1 MSTVYAIQFTDSSL
15 PGKTTFTIAPAQHD
29 GPDQLLTLPPH
40 PEKAHTTLTLFGQGA
55 LRYGQMIDDNFV
67 HLLENFASDGV
78 EPALPTIGQTWFDY
92 SVSTLKVFTAAGWT
106 LAPGN
111 VISFNFNL
119 QKVTLAPLK
128 LYVNENQS
136 AIFTPGTNFT
146 VGNDVFPFT
155 ANNGV
160 YQVSS
165 VFFNSGTNQT
175 EITSVVADVPPR
187 ASPPV
192 SQPSP
197 AGQVEVSQAPTS
209 PIIGQVYFD
218 YTTVP
223 PSLTVWDGV
232 TFVPIQTSTS
242 TTTLNM
248 NGNSITNL
256 ANSSFNINGFTPGLG
271 GAWQISGTHA
281 SLFTAGDTI
290 YVDNNTDPASNTT
303 YTVTSASNSLGNTV
317 ITVSGT
323 VPGTATISGNLAN
336 GTGGLNVASATALF
350 LKIDGTNGPMT
361 GFLNMGNHQIN
372 NMANPTLGQDA
383 VTLSFANATYVNVT
397 GDSMSG
403 SLVFTSAGISP
414 MDMGNNLIRNVTN
427 PLLGQDAATRFYVL
441 DEIRKA
447 VSPAVAPTFQAPGAA
462 QTAAYTFTG
471 NNTPVGIVT
480 PFGQGNIYI
489 DVLGGKI
496 WIVAHVGLGPVTS
509 ADWRQVY
516 PPIYT

>member
-55 LRYGQMIDDNFV
+55 LRYGQMIDDNFL
-67 HLLENFASDGV
+67 HLLENFASDGI
-78 EPALPTIGQTWFDY
+78 EPVLPTIGQTWFDF
-92 SVSTLKVFTAAGWT
+92 SVSTLKVYTASGWT

-119 QKVTLAPLK
+119 LAVTLAPLK
-128 LYVNENQS
+128 LYIAGNQS

-146 VGNDVFPFT
+146 VGNDSSFP

-160 YQVSS
+160 YQVVS
-165 VFFNSGTNQT
+165 VFFNSGTNRT
-175 EITSVVADVPPR
+175 EITSTAYAPTVPVA
-187 ASPPV
+187 
-192 SQPSP
+192 QGLPS
-197 AGQVEVSQAPTS
+197 GQVEVSQAPTS

-232 TFVPIQTSTS
+232 TFVPIQTSVS

-256 ANSSFNINGFTPGLG
+256 ANASFNINGFTPGG
-271 GAWQISGTHA
+271 PGAWQISGNHA
-281 SLFTAGDTI
+281 ALFAAGDI
-290 YVDNNTDPASNTT
+290 VYVDNNTDPASNTT
-303 YTVTSASNSLGNTV
+303 YTVISAGNSGPNTV
-317 ITVSGT
+317 ITVTGP
-323 VPGTATISGNLAN
+323 VPGTATATGNLAN
-336 GTGGLNVASATALF
+336 GTGGLNVASASALF

-361 GFLNMGNHQIN
+361 GFLNMGAHQIN
-372 NMANPTLGQDA
+372 NMANPTLAQDA
-383 VTLSFANATYVNVT
+383 VTLSFADGRYVNVT
-397 GDSMSG
+397 GDTMTG
-403 SLVFTSAGISP
+403 SLVFSGVGIP
-414 MDMGNNLIRNVTN
+414 MDMGTNLIHNVID
-427 PLLGQDAATRFYVL
+427 PVVAQDAATRNYVL
-441 DEIRKA
+441 SEISKA
-447 VSPAVAPTFQAPGAA
+447 VSPLVVPTFQVPGGH
-462 QTAAYTFTG
+462 TAAYTFSG
-471 NNTPVGIVT
+471 AGTPVGIVT

-489 DVLGGKI
+489 DTVGGKI
-496 WIVAHVGLGPVTS
+496 WIVAHIGGGSVTS